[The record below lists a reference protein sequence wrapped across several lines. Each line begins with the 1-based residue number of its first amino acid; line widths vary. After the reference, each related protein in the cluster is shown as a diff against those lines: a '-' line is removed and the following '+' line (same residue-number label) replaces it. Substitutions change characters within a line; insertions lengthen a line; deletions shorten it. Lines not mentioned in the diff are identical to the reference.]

1 MEYDDVSELMIKREQ
16 QYSYCWEFSSLIDKF
31 LRSILYQVLNI
42 MISLR
47 LTVIQM

>member
-1 MEYDDVSELMIKREQ
+1 MEYDDVSELMIKREHNI
-16 QYSYCWEFSSLIDKF
+16 LIVGNSAPTLISF
-31 LRSILYQVLNI
+31 LRSILYQFLNI